1 MTLQNTAENE
11 KHREETT
18 IIFNLFL
25 KVAIM
30 NTLVLFYKDH
40 IRLLIKVYHSARANE
55 PGI

>member
-11 KHREETT
+11 KNSEETT
-18 IIFNLFL
+18 ITFNLFL

-40 IRLLIKVYHSARANE
+40 IRLLIEVYHSSKANE